1 MEKFL
6 LGTFLSYNELDI
18 INKKDVI
25 IAVFFTE
32 FRGGNVVFVTDRI
45 DQLVGKG
52 FRADAL
58 RRCTQGHAGSG
69 CEYSSILSGCCPA
82 IHHRA
87 VWKHIFP

>member
-45 DQLVGKG
+45 DQLIGKE
-52 FRADAL
+52 L
-58 RRCTQGHAGSG
+58 T
-69 CEYSSILSGCCPA
+69 
-82 IHHRA
+82 
-87 VWKHIFP
+87 

>member
-45 DQLVGKG
+45 DQFIGESLGTDIEDLCAWV
-52 FRADAL
+52 
-58 RRCTQGHAGSG
+58 
-69 CEYSSILSGCCPA
+69 
-82 IHHRA
+82 
-87 VWKHIFP
+87 IF

>member
-52 FRADAL
+52 FRPPFAYLASAEGAAPL
-58 RRCTQGHAGSG
+58 A
-69 CEYSSILSGCCPA
+69 
-82 IHHRA
+82 
-87 VWKHIFP
+87 